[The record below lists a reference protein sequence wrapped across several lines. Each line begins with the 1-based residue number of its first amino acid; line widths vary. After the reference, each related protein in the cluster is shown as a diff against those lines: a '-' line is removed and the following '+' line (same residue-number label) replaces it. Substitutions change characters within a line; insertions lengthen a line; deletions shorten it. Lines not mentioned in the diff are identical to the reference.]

1 MRNPLRLLP
10 HQSHVITPM
19 TTPIQR
25 SREQIYIT
33 KSHLLA
39 LGTSTLLVVGISFFV
54 GFRAGAAQFEPEPNP
69 SIAQVLPE
77 ADQQATLESLLR
89 QIEDAQQSGTERPFQ
104 FPSELPSNEAR
115 DVPDPP
121 PKEEAP
127 STQSE
132 TTPGPIPSAPE
143 GCKAAEPGWFVQVRA
158 HSNIDE
164 ALSQTA
170 TLSEKL
176 DVGVHCFTAVVDD
189 TKWYRVRVGPYDNE
203 ELANTKKELIE
214 TLLGE
219 SGFIVSKAP

>member
-1 MRNPLRLLP
+1 
-10 HQSHVITPM
+10 M

-69 SIAQVLPE
+69 SISQILPE

-89 QIEDAQQSGTERPFQ
+89 QIEDAQQSGDERPFQ

-115 DVPDPP
+115 EVPEPP

-127 STQSE
+127 STQPESD
-132 TTPGPIPSAPE
+132 PAPIPSAPE

-158 HSNIDE
+158 HSNIDD
-164 ALSQTA
+164 ALTQTA
-170 TLSEKL
+170 ELNERL
-176 DVGVHCFTAVVDD
+176 DVGVHCFTALVGD
-189 TKWYRVRVGPYDNE
+189 TTWYRVRVGPYDTE

-214 TLLGE
+214 TLLGD
-219 SGFIVSKAP
+219 SGFMVSKAP